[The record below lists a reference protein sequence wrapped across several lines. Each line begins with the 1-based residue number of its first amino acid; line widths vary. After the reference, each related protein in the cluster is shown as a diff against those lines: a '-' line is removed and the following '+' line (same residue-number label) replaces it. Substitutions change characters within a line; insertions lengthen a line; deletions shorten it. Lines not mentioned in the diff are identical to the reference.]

1 MYKKNR
7 NNAEVHNWESGSQP
21 ELKEIQEKN
30 AIPDFS
36 PKHETVNC
44 QKRISNV
51 IGNQIFFF

>member
-30 AIPDFS
+30 VIPDFS

-44 QKRISNV
+44 PKRISNV
-51 IGNQIFFF
+51 IGN